1 MRRVLYGQGKC
12 SSEGFGQINGLKY
25 IAKTD
30 VLNLGGMKMRLKG
43 FVAVLVTGLLMASL
57 TACGGG
63 GKSSSSD
70 TKSTGDGNTQA
81 ASNADS
87 GDYDFYIFNAKGESA
102 DALQKAVDSYS
113 ASTGKKVK
121 VFSLGSGTDST
132 EMLRAEMNSDHMPTI
147 FTVQNA
153 QNLVEW
159 VEGGFAMDLSQA
171 TDENFK
177 KMANEVP
184 QNFYLT
190 RDGSVNYGIPYNIEG
205 YGYIA
210 DKKMLAAL
218 FGEDKVEDFI
228 AAYKI
233 APYAEFE
240 AMVTAIDDYIK
251 NGTAADVTLSGK
263 TFSLLADKTEE
274 AAKLKGVFSVAG
286 SEKWTYGDHLINIAI
301 DAVFKDSLATANA
314 TKEQIEA
321 GRGAWEAYAKL
332 LDFKT
337 SHATTPR
344 GPELINASTNGYDAA
359 VAAFANGEAVFIK
372 QGNWCYTNITKA
384 NPEIGSTLTFLPIKL
399 DVTQED
405 IKAEGLTVDHLN
417 SSIPVFVPMY
427 YCINTK
433 AADEEKAAAE
443 AFLAW
448 LNTTEEGLKFVV
460 EDMAFIPYNA
470 DPDVTSAGYSLGD
483 DILSYVKE
491 GQTITDAYAGLP
503 SGWAT
508 NVFGLQML
516 ENYLNTAE
524 WPDSAY
530 SDIADFI
537 INSWAEAAGME

>member
-1 MRRVLYGQGKC
+1 MK
-12 SSEGFGQINGLKY
+12 LKRF
-25 IAKTD
+25 A
-30 VLNLGGMKMRLKG
+30 
-43 FVAVLVTGLLMASL
+43 AVLVTGLLITSL

-63 GKSSSSD
+63 KGSSSGTQAS
-70 TKSTGDGNTQA
+70 GDGNTQA
-81 ASNADS
+81 ASNAGS
-87 GDYDFYIFNAKGESA
+87 EDYDFYIFNGKGESA
-102 DALQKAVDSYS
+102 DALQKAADAYK
-113 ASTGKKVK
+113 AATGTKAK

-132 EMLRAEMNSDHMPTI
+132 ELLRAEMNSDHMPTI

-159 VEGGFAMDLSQA
+159 VEGGFAMDLTQA

-177 KMANEVP
+177 KMAGDVP

-190 RDGSVNYGIPYNIEG
+190 RDGSTNYGIPYNIEG

-210 DKKMLAAL
+210 DKNMLAAL

-228 AAYKI
+228 ASYKT
-233 APYAEFE
+233 ATYAEFE
-240 AMVTAIDDYIK
+240 AMVLAIDDYIK
-251 NGTAADVTLSGK
+251 NGTAADITLSGK
-263 TFSLLADKTEE
+263 TFTLLADKSEK

-286 SEKWTYGDHLINIAI
+286 AEKWTYGDHLINIAI
-301 DAVFKDSLATANA
+301 DAVFKNSLDVANA
-314 TKEQIEA
+314 TKDQIEA

-332 LDFKT
+332 LDLKT
-337 SHATTPR
+337 SHAATAR

-359 VAAFANGEAVFIK
+359 VATFANGEAVFIK

-405 IKAEGLTVDHLN
+405 IKADGLTVDHLN

-427 YCINTK
+427 YCINAK
-433 AADEEKAAAE
+433 ATDKEKAAAE

-470 DPDVTSAGYSLGD
+470 DPEVTSAGYSLGD

-516 ENYLNTAE
+516 ENYVNTE
-524 WPDSAY
+524 KWPDTAY

-537 INSWAEAAGME
+537 INSWEEAAGLQ